1 MVLKGELTFFL
12 TYLRK
17 ISLDLIKKLRR
28 TIERDF
34 ACCRLKIIFRSKCRS
49 KTLFQVKDS
58 LEKKN

>member
-1 MVLKGELTFFL
+1 MVPKRELTFAL
-12 TYLRK
+12 LYLRK
-17 ISLDLIKKLRR
+17 ISLDLITRLRR

-34 ACCRLKIIFRSKCRS
+34 PCCRLKIIFRSKCRL